1 MVALKNPVSVL
12 LHLAGLQVT
21 DEFGQAWVVVLLQ
34 VLEEEQQRIVPA
46 PFEARC
52 AFGGRSSSRGA
63 SGRRSAVAYG
73 IRRRVRIGRVVAPL
87 PNPAVRLRCNRR
99 GPRRRIHRIQ
109 VVRLQHVRVQ
119 ERQTSHL
126 GFCQGGC
133 DERAGAP
140 CSNYAEIERRKSL
153 PDIQTTQGIYE
164 PAPALRVVG

>member
-87 PNPAVRLRCNRR
+87 LNLAEKSRNRR
-99 GPRRRIHRIQ
+99 GARRLR
-109 VVRLQHVRVQ
+109 
-119 ERQTSHL
+119 
-126 GFCQGGC
+126 
-133 DERAGAP
+133 
-140 CSNYAEIERRKSL
+140 
-153 PDIQTTQGIYE
+153 
-164 PAPALRVVG
+164 ALRYGNV